1 MQTLTV
7 LFDPTCRFCWQC
19 TWWLGRQ
26 PQYVELEFLRYGGDE
41 AKERFPTLN
50 ADPAVGELTVVSDAG
65 GVYTGTDAFLICLWA
80 LKAHRELSLRLARPG
95 WHPWVRRAFDH
106 LSRKRHVLSRFVFG
120 DDFPPE
126 LGGSPKC

>member
-7 LFDPTCRFCWQC
+7 LFDPRCRFCWQC

-26 PQYVELEFLRYGGDE
+26 PQYVELEFLRYGGGE

-65 GVYTGTDAFLICLWA
+65 GVYVGTDAFLICLWA
-80 LKAHRELSLRLARPG
+80 LKAHRELSLRLARPR
-95 WHPWVRRAFDH
+95 WRPLVRGAFEH
-106 LSRKRHVLSRFVFG
+106 LSRNRHVLSRFVFG
-120 DDFPPE
+120 AVP
-126 LGGSPKC
+126 L